1 MSIYKYIHIYIHTY
15 KIPRAPARSEDFLFA
30 GQPRHLQDDI
40 LVACPRENF
49 RVFWLFF
56 KLLNSLQKDLF

>member
-1 MSIYKYIHIYIHTY
+1 MSIYTYIHIYIHTY
-15 KIPRAPARSEDFLFA
+15 KIPRAPARSEDFL
-30 GQPRHLQDDI
+30 PRHLQDDI

-49 RVFWLFF
+49 RVFWVFF